1 MEDFEKVQRV
11 ANPLRLSSSFLFCGC
26 VAFAAAGLL
35 LAGCRGTHSGS
46 YGFDNGSEYRDGSGT
61 VHISKMGG
69 DIDVE
74 DAPNGAVLSTMGGGI
89 RLKNAGAFAK
99 LNTMGGNVD
108 IGTAAGAVD
117 ATTMGGNI
125 HIQAAGDSVHAT
137 TMGGNLSVRLVPS
150 AAKARNIDLTT
161 MGGEVEL
168 IVPKGFPMDI
178 DIKLAYNQNSWHK
191 PSITEPFGL
200 AHSES
205 SEWDY
210 SHGSP
215 RKYLYATGK
224 VGSGDNRVTINGIGG
239 DVTIVQE

>member
-1 MEDFEKVQRV
+1 MIHLETIPPT
-11 ANPLRLSSSFLFCGC
+11 ANRFRLRSSFLLLG
-26 VAFAAAGLL
+26 VAPFAVASLL

-46 YGFDNGSEYRDGSGT
+46 YGFDNGNEYKDASGT

-74 DAPNGAVLSTMGGGI
+74 DAPEGAD
-89 RLKNAGAFAK
+89 
-99 LNTMGGNVD
+99 LNTMGGSIHLRNVNSVAKARTMGGNVE
-108 IGTAAGAVD
+108 IGTAGGPVD
-117 ATTMGGNI
+117 TTTMGGNI
-125 HIQAAGDSVHAT
+125 RVLAAGDSVHAT
-137 TMGGNLSVRLVPS
+137 TMGGNLNVRLVAS
-150 AAKARNIDLTT
+150 GAKARNIDLST

-178 DIKLAYNQNSWHK
+178 DIKLAYTRDSWHK

-205 SEWDY
+205 SDWDY

-215 RKYLYATGK
+215 RKYLYARGT
-224 VGSGDNRVTINGIGG
+224 VGTGDNHVIINGIGG